1 MKNKFMPLKLILLF
15 ITSLFFTTAYAEEQ
29 EVQSVEEQEE
39 AQPANIQELK
49 AAIAK
54 LIEEKEVP
62 AVGIAMIDETGPV
75 WIGALGKANLENSID
90 ADENSLFRIG
100 STSKMFVAL
109 SVLKLVE
116 QGQLSLSDKLIDLA
130 PDIVFENQWSD
141 NDPIRIVHLLEHT
154 TGWDDIHL
162 PEYAHNDP
170 TPATLKEALDFHPHS
185 RISRWKPGSRMSYC
199 NAGPPVAAYIVEKVT
214 GQNFE
219 EYVQRNFFDPMGMST
234 ATYLLNED
242 VKNNGVTLYDNGN
255 QPQEYWHISV
265 RPSGSINASATD
277 MSKFL
282 QFYLNRG
289 MVDEQQLISQASLK
303 RMETAKSTNAAKVGL
318 ESGYG
323 LNNYSSA
330 HESWVYREHNGGVN
344 GGITE
349 FAYLPAANLGH
360 VIMINSG
367 NGSAFREISKLIRNY
382 ETRNLKTTT
391 VNNDIVVNA
400 EHKKMEGLYY
410 PINSRQNL
418 SYFIDRIANLQR
430 LWFDGNKLVRQG
442 LLGGEP
448 AYYYPVTANLYKSE
462 LTGMISLAK
471 AIDPLAGE
479 VVHANNVVLLPTS
492 SIAAYTQLVIGA
504 LWAFVM
510 FSSILF
516 VFVWGIRKLR
526 GKIPGGATIKI
537 RLWPLLASVSI
548 MLLVF
553 LFIQG
558 SDNPFDAFGVPSVYS
573 VGIMLSTFSFALFA
587 VLGVYTSVKEGSSKM
602 NRGTYWYST
611 ASSFV
616 HLIVAVYL
624 LSFGMIGMMLWA

>member
-1 MKNKFMPLKLILLF
+1 MKNKFMPLKLTLLF
-15 ITSLFFTTAYAEEQ
+15 IASLFFTTAYAEEQ
-29 EVQSVEEQEE
+29 SSEEQEE
-39 AQPANIQELK
+39 AQPSNIEELRT
-49 AAIAK
+49 AIAK

-75 WIGALGKANLENSID
+75 WIGALGKANLENNIA

-116 QGQLSLSDKLIDLA
+116 QGKLSLSDKLIDLA

-141 NDPIRIVHLLEHT
+141 TAPIRVVHLLEHT

-170 TPATLKEALDFHPHS
+170 TPATLKQGLDFHPHS
-185 RISRWKPGSRMSYC
+185 RVSRWKPGSRMSYC
-199 NAGPPVAAYIVEKVT
+199 NAGPPVAAYIVEKIT
-214 GQNFE
+214 GKNFE
-219 EYVQRNFFDPMGMST
+219 EYVQENFFDPMGMKT
-234 ATYLLNED
+234 ATYLLNDD
-242 VKNNGVTLYDNGN
+242 VKNKGVTLYNNGN
-255 QPQEYWHISV
+255 QPQDYWHIVV

-277 MSKFL
+277 MAKFL

-289 MVDEQQLISQASLK
+289 LVDERQLVSQASLK
-303 RMETAKSTNAAKVGL
+303 RMEIAESTNAAKAGQQ
-318 ESGYG
+318 SGYG
-323 LNNYSSA
+323 LNNYSSP

-344 GGITE
+344 GGLTE
-349 FAYLPAANLGH
+349 LAYLPSAKLGH

-367 NGSAFREISKLIRNY
+367 DYATFSAISDLIRNY
-382 ETRNLKTTT
+382 ETRNLKAVAVSRDVEVT
-391 VNNDIVVNA
+391 A
-400 EHKKMEGLYY
+400 EHKKIEGLYY
-410 PINSRQNL
+410 PINSRQDI
-418 SYFIDRIANLQR
+418 SYFIDRIANVQR
-430 LWFDGNKLVRQG
+430 LWFDGNKLVRKG

-448 AYYYPVTANLYKSE
+448 AYYYPVTTDLYKSE
-462 LTGMISLAK
+462 LSGVISLSK

-479 VVHANNVVLLPTS
+479 VVHANNMVLLPTS
-492 SIAAYTQLVIGA
+492 TFAAYTQLAIGG

-510 FSSILF
+510 LSSIFF
-516 VFVWGIRKLR
+516 VLVWGIRKLR

-537 RLWPLLASVSI
+537 RLWPLLASLSI

-558 SDNPFDAFGVPSVYS
+558 SGNPFDAFGVPSVYS
-573 VGIMLSTFSFALFA
+573 VGIMLSTLSFALFA
-587 VLGVYTSVKEGSSKM
+587 ILGSYTSVKERATKI
-602 NRGTYWYST
+602 NRGTYWFST
-611 ASSFV
+611 ISSFV

-624 LSFGMIGMMLWA
+624 LSFGVIGLMLWA